1 MNSAQS
7 LLSMTQETLY
17 NTPLR
22 DLSYSVVDLET
33 TGTRPGVNQIIE
45 IGIVSIE
52 QGEIIETYQTF
63 LNPGVE
69 IPSFIS
75 QMTGIHN
82 SDVEY
87 APLLPDIAPKILP
100 MLDNTVFVAHNAA
113 FDYNFLQKN
122 LRLAGFEFASPK
134 ICTVQLSRKLIPQLA
149 HHTLDDLARHFH
161 IEIPNRHRALDD
173 ALATG
178 KSLLNMFDILVE
190 SGKKI
195 FGALQELTTPPET
208 KKYKQIKDQIDQL
221 PFSPGVYL
229 MKNADEQI
237 IYVGKSKCLQKR
249 VRSYFYNGRKTRKL
263 EKLVQSVERI
273 EHINTG
279 SELSALLLE
288 SKKIKEHLPIFNK
301 MIRDYKSYPFLKI
314 SNEAFPRIY
323 SVREIKPDGA
333 TYYGPFKSTS
343 ALENTIENLQKAFKL
358 RPCKGKINPK
368 KPESMK
374 LCLYYELGECPG
386 VCGGKMSQEEYN
398 EIIEKA
404 KAFLSGN
411 EHAIISK
418 IQSQIDEW
426 SESLQFEKAAELR
439 DNMISLERILAKQ
452 QKITKSVKENN
463 VIIIEEGVDR
473 KTKEIFC
480 IKNGI
485 LHTKLIASNKRYTSM
500 DNSQL
505 KDNLATYRYS
515 YLHKNT
521 PYFLP
526 DDEYPET
533 TLSPKEY
540 SHYQTKKDEDNTVT
554 WKDSLNAIYNN
565 TEPEIKVSKET
576 IDDLMIISTWLMQ
589 NSNRSNIYYISDIQA
604 TNQLA
609 QTLAQKYLII

>member
-1 MNSAQS
+1 MNSAQ
-7 LLSMTQETLY
+7 LLSSMTQETLY

-22 DLSYSVVDLET
+22 DLPYSVVDLET
-33 TGTRPGVNQIIE
+33 TGTKAGVNQIIE
-45 IGIVSIE
+45 IGIVTIQ
-52 QGEIIETYQTF
+52 QGQIIETYQTF

-69 IPSFIS
+69 IPPFIS
-75 QMTGIHN
+75 QMTGIRN

-100 MLDNTVFVAHNAA
+100 MLQDTIFVAHNAA

-190 SGKKI
+190 GGKKI

-208 KKYKQIKDQIDQL
+208 KKYQQIKNQIDEL

-237 IYVGKSKCLQKR
+237 IYIGKSKCLQKR

-263 EKLVQSVERI
+263 EKLVQTVEKI
-273 EHINTG
+273 EHIQTG

-288 SKKIKEHLPIFNK
+288 SKKIKEHLPVFNK
-301 MIRDYKSYPFLKI
+301 MIRDYKAYPFLKI
-314 SNEAFPRIY
+314 SNEVFPRIY
-323 SVREIKPDGA
+323 SVRELKPDGA
-333 TYYGPFKSTS
+333 TYYGPFKSS
-343 ALENTIENLQKAFKL
+343 GALENTIQNLQKAFKL
-358 RPCKGKINPK
+358 RPCKGKINPA
-368 KPESMK
+368 KPENMK
-374 LCLYYELGECPG
+374 LCLYYELGECTG
-386 VCGGKMSQEEYN
+386 VCGGKMTKDQYA

-418 IQSQIDEW
+418 IQSQIDIW
-426 SESLQFEKAAELR
+426 SENLEFEKAAELR

-463 VIIIEEGVDR
+463 VIIIEDGLDK

-485 LHTKLIASNKRYTSM
+485 VHSQLSASRKQFLSFEN
-500 DNSQL
+500 DLL
-505 KDNLATYRYS
+505 KDNLSSYRYS
-515 YLHKNT
+515 YLQKST

-540 SHYQTKKDEDNTVT
+540 SQYQVRKDEENRAI
-554 WKDSLNAIYNN
+554 WKDSLSAIYNN
-565 TEPEIKVSKET
+565 NEPEIKVSKEN

-589 NSNRSNIYYISDIQA
+589 NSNRSNIYFISDPQE
-604 TNQLA
+604 TGKLA
-609 QTLAQKYLII
+609 QTLAEKYLLS